1 MLKFFRDIRQNLLL
15 KNMTRKYLKYA
26 IGEILL
32 VVIGILI
39 ALSLNNWNEER
50 KEGLK
55 ESVFLEK
62 MLEDL
67 EAQEAEIDNVARAN
81 ARSIHRAIAMFEMMG
96 EDLMM
101 GEDFRINIK
110 KNAPQLP
117 MKFIEYA
124 ISQPLDKPITTENF
138 GAMLGRLSNQRVID
152 LYQTTHLE
160 LLATGQYYLIKD
172 AELHEAIIY
181 NYSRNQ
187 DFMDVQEPQKENK
200 SNLVNFLQQNGIPII
215 NSLSYE
221 EVMSKISDQ
230 ETFKATLQ
238 NYIFLVTRSV
248 SIFYYTAK
256 GRGDELSEKIKAY
269 LDDPS

>member
-1 MLKFFRDIRQNLLL
+1 MSEGKT
-15 KNMTRKYLKYA
+15 KKYLLYA
-26 IGEILL
+26 LGEILL

-55 ESVFLEK
+55 EAVFLEK

-67 EAQEAEIDNVARAN
+67 DYQEAEIDNVAQAN
-81 ARSIHRAIAMFEMMG
+81 TRSIHRAIAMLE
-96 EDLMM
+96 MM
-101 GEDFRINIK
+101 GEDFRFNIK
-110 KNAPQLP
+110 KAGQKLP
-117 MKFIEYA
+117 SQFIEQG
-124 ISQPLDKPITTENF
+124 ISQPLAEPVTPENF
-138 GAMLGRLSNQRVID
+138 GRMLGLLSNQRTID

-172 AELHEAIIY
+172 TELQEAIIY

-200 SNLVNFLQQNGIPII
+200 SSFVQFLQKNGIPII

-221 EVMSKISDQ
+221 QVMAKISDH
-230 ETFKATLQ
+230 ETLKATLQ
-238 NYIFLVTRSV
+238 NYIFLVARSV

-256 GRGDELSEKIKAY
+256 GRGNELRNQIKAY
-269 LDDPS
+269 LETIE